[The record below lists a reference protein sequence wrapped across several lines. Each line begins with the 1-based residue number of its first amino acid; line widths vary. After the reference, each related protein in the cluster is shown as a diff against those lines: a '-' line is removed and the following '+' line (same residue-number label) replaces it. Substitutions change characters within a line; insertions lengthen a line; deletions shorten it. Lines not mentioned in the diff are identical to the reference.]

1 MKLSENWYVDA
12 PWAQLLCST
21 KIPDDKLQKF
31 ITMTDEVLNESD
43 SQGTDGPFRTSPSL
57 VRQGS
62 EEVVPTSW
70 VVTLEKFQKYDVYN
84 YTMETITNY
93 MNTVLSNG
101 NVKHH
106 MDTAISD
113 GPHTQWNS
121 RIGYAW
127 VVSQK
132 EDDYL
137 PVHAHS
143 QLENGY
149 QHSKISAVLYLKIPK
164 QMKRK
169 PDEASIKMGKDG
181 QIAFT
186 GMGDADPF
194 MTTSLYN
201 IQPEVGWFY
210 LYPST
215 LNHQVYPFKGEGER
229 RSIGFNVDIISKEQL
244 EKLKKLQGEK

>member
-1 MKLSENWYVDA
+1 MKLGDNWFVDA
-12 PWAQLLCST
+12 PWAQLLCCT
-21 KIPDDKLQKF
+21 EIPEDKLVKF
-31 ITMTDEVLNESD
+31 MAVSNEVLDESHGL
-43 SQGTDGPFRTSPSL
+43 GTK
-57 VRQGS
+57 
-62 EEVVPTSW
+62 EVVPSSW
-70 VVTLEKFQKYDVYN
+70 EIPVEKFQKYDVLD
-84 YTMETITNY
+84 YTMQMVQHYMETI
-93 MNTVLSNG
+93 LSNG
-101 NVKHH
+101 NIKQY
-106 MDTAISD
+106 MDTEISD

-121 RIGYAW
+121 RIVHAW

-132 EDDYL
+132 ENDYL

-143 QLENGY
+143 EMANGY
-149 QHSKISAVLYLKIPK
+149 QNSKISAVLYLKVPK
-164 QMKRK
+164 QLERK

-201 IQPEVGWFY
+201 IQPTVGWFY

-229 RSIGFNVDIISKEQL
+229 RSIAFNVDFISKEQL
-244 EKLKKLQGEK
+244 EKIQKLQGEK

>member
-1 MKLSENWYVDA
+1 MKLSENWFVDA

-21 KIPDDKLQKF
+21 KIPDDMLLRFVEMSDEVLEESDGKG
-31 ITMTDEVLNESD
+31 TDEVV
-43 SQGTDGPFRTSPSL
+43 PS
-57 VRQGS
+57 S
-62 EEVVPTSW
+62 WEVSV
-70 VVTLEKFQKYDVYN
+70 ERFQKHGVLD
-84 YTMETITNY
+84 YTMQKINDFL
-93 MNTVLSNG
+93 NTVLSNG
-101 NVKHH
+101 NVKQM
-106 MDTAISD
+106 MDTEIPN

-121 RIGYAW
+121 RIVHAW

-143 QLENGY
+143 EMVDGY
-149 QHSKISAVLYLKIPK
+149 QHSKISAVMYLKVPE

-201 IQPEVGWFY
+201 IQPEEGWFY

-215 LNHQVYPFKGEGER
+215 LNHQVYPFIGDGER
-229 RSIGFNVDIISKEQL
+229 RSLAFNIDFISKEQL
-244 EKLKKLQGEK
+244 ETLQKKQGG

>member
-1 MKLSENWYVDA
+1 M
-12 PWAQLLCST
+12 
-21 KIPDDKLQKF
+21 
-31 ITMTDEVLNESD
+31 
-43 SQGTDGPFRTSPSL
+43 
-57 VRQGS
+57 
-62 EEVVPTSW
+62 
-70 VVTLEKFQKYDVYN
+70 
-84 YTMETITNY
+84 
-93 MNTVLSNG
+93 
-101 NVKHH
+101 
-106 MDTAISD
+106 
-113 GPHTQWNS
+113 
-121 RIGYAW
+121 

-132 EDDYL
+132 ENDYL

-143 QLENGY
+143 EMVNGY
-149 QHSKISAVLYLKIPK
+149 QNSKISAVMYLKVPE

-186 GMGDADPF
+186 GMGDADPY

-201 IQPEVGWFY
+201 IQPVVGWFY

-229 RSIGFNVDIISKEQL
+229 RSLGFNIDIISKEQL

>member
-1 MKLSENWYVDA
+1 MKLSENWFVDA

-21 KIPDDKLQKF
+21 KIPNDTLQKF
-31 ITMTDEVLNESD
+31 IAMSDNILEKSDGKGTDEVV
-43 SQGTDGPFRTSPSL
+43 PS
-57 VRQGS
+57 S
-62 EEVVPTSW
+62 WEVSTGDF
-70 VVTLEKFQKYDVYN
+70 LEFGVFD
-84 YTMETITNY
+84 YTMQKINDY
-93 MNTVLSNG
+93 MSTVLSNG
-101 NVKHH
+101 NVKHM
-106 MDTAISD
+106 MDTEISD

-121 RIGYAW
+121 RIVHAW

-132 EDDYL
+132 ENDYL

-143 QLENGY
+143 EMVDGY
-149 QHSKISAVLYLKIPK
+149 QNSKISAVMYLKVPE

-169 PDEASIKMGKDG
+169 PDETSIKFGKDG

-186 GMGDADPF
+186 VMGDAAPF

-215 LNHQVYPFKGEGER
+215 LNHQVYPFIGDGER
-229 RSIGFNVDIISKEQL
+229 RSLAFNIDFISKEQL
-244 EKLKKLQGEK
+244 EKIQKLRG

>member
-1 MKLSENWYVDA
+1 MQLNENWFVDA

-21 KIPDDKLQKF
+21 KIPDDMLLRFVEMSDEVLEESDGKG
-31 ITMTDEVLNESD
+31 TDEVV
-43 SQGTDGPFRTSPSL
+43 PS
-57 VRQGS
+57 S
-62 EEVVPTSW
+62 WEVSV
-70 VVTLEKFQKYDVYN
+70 ERFQKHGVLD
-84 YTMETITNY
+84 YTMQKINDFL
-93 MNTVLSNG
+93 NTVLSNG
-101 NVKHH
+101 NVKQM
-106 MDTAISD
+106 MDTEIPN
-113 GPHTQWNS
+113 GPHSQWNS
-121 RIGYAW
+121 RIVHAW

-132 EDDYL
+132 ENDYL

-143 QLENGY
+143 EMVDGY
-149 QHSKISAVLYLKIPK
+149 QHSKISAVMYLKVPE

-201 IQPEVGWFY
+201 IQPEEGWFY

-215 LNHQVYPFKGEGER
+215 LNHQVYPFIGDGER
-229 RSIGFNVDIISKEQL
+229 RSLAFNIDFISKEQL
-244 EKLKKLQGEK
+244 EKLQKLQG

>member
-1 MKLSENWYVDA
+1 
-12 PWAQLLCST
+12 
-21 KIPDDKLQKF
+21 
-31 ITMTDEVLNESD
+31 
-43 SQGTDGPFRTSPSL
+43 
-57 VRQGS
+57 
-62 EEVVPTSW
+62 
-70 VVTLEKFQKYDVYN
+70 
-84 YTMETITNY
+84 METITGY

-143 QLENGY
+143 EIIDGY
-149 QHSKISAVLYLKIPK
+149 QNSKISAVLYLKVPN
-164 QMKRK
+164 QMERK
-169 PDEASIKMGKDG
+169 PDETSIKMGKDG

-194 MTTSLYN
+194 QTTSLYN
-201 IQPEVGWFY
+201 IQPEIGWFY
-210 LYPST
+210 IFPST

-229 RSIGFNVDIISKEQL
+229 RGISFNIDVISKEQL
-244 EKLKKLQGEK
+244 DSIIEQEKLYENEKAGI

>member
-1 MKLSENWYVDA
+1 MKLGDNWYVNA
-12 PWAQLLCST
+12 LWAQLVCNT
-21 KIPDDKLQKF
+21 EIPEDKLVKF
-31 ITMTDEVLNESD
+31 MAVSNEVLDESD
-43 SQGTDGPFRTSPSL
+43 GLGTKD
-57 VRQGS
+57 
-62 EEVVPTSW
+62 VVPYSW
-70 VVTLEKFQKYDVYN
+70 EIPVEKFQKYDVLDYMMQMVQH
-84 YTMETITNY
+84 YMETI
-93 MNTVLSNG
+93 LSNG
-101 NVKHH
+101 KVKQYMH
-106 MDTAISD
+106 TEISD

-121 RIGYAW
+121 RIVHAW

-143 QLENGY
+143 EIVDGY
-149 QHSKISAVLYLKIPK
+149 QHSKISAVLYLKVPN
-164 QMKRK
+164 QMERK

-201 IQPEVGWFY
+201 IQPTVGWFY

-229 RSIGFNVDIISKEQL
+229 RSIAFNVDFISKEQL
-244 EKLKKLQGEK
+244 EKLQKLQGEK

>member
-1 MKLSENWYVDA
+1 MQLSENWFVDA

-21 KIPDDKLQKF
+21 KIPDDTLQKF
-31 ITMTDEVLNESD
+31 IAMSDEVLGESDGKGTDEVV
-43 SQGTDGPFRTSPSL
+43 PS
-57 VRQGS
+57 S
-62 EEVVPTSW
+62 WEVAV
-70 VVTLEKFQKYDVYN
+70 ERFQKFDVLG
-84 YTMETITNY
+84 YTMETINEY

-101 NVKHH
+101 NVKQM
-106 MDTAISD
+106 MDTEISD

-121 RIGYAW
+121 RIVHAW

-132 EDDYL
+132 ENDYL

-143 QLENGY
+143 EMVDGY
-149 QHSKISAVLYLKIPK
+149 QNSKISAVLYLKVPE

-169 PDEASIKMGKDG
+169 PDETSIKFGKDG

-215 LNHQVYPFKGEGER
+215 LNHQVYPFVGIGER
-229 RSIGFNVDIISKEQL
+229 RSLAFNADFISKEQL
-244 EKLKKLQGEK
+244 EKLQKLQG

>member
-1 MKLSENWYVDA
+1 MQLSENWFVDA

-21 KIPDDKLQKF
+21 KIPNEILQRY
-31 ITMTDEVLNESD
+31 IDISDEVLNESD
-43 SQGTDGPFRTSPSL
+43 GRGT
-57 VRQGS
+57 

-70 VVTLEKFQKYDVYN
+70 SIALEKFQKYDVFN
-84 YTMETITNY
+84 YTMETITGY

-101 NVKHH
+101 NIKQY

-121 RIGYAW
+121 RITNTW

-143 QLENGY
+143 QVEGDHQY
-149 QHSKISAVLYLKIPK
+149 SKISAVLYLKVPEQI
-164 QMKRK
+164 KRK
-169 PDEASIKMGKDG
+169 PDETSIKMGKDG

-201 IQPEVGWFY
+201 IQPTVGWFY

-229 RSIGFNVDIISKEQL
+229 RSIAFNIDFISKEQL
-244 EKLKKLQGEK
+244 EKIQKIQGEK

>member
-1 MKLSENWYVDA
+1 MKIGENWFVDA
-12 PWAQLLCST
+12 PWAQLLCCT
-21 KIPDDKLQKF
+21 EIPEDKLVKF
-31 ITMTDEVLNESD
+31 MAVSNEVLDEAKASD
-43 SQGTDGPFRTSPSL
+43 DNFGSGVIPQPWRIPFDKF
-57 VRQGS
+57 
-62 EEVVPTSW
+62 
-70 VVTLEKFQKYDVYN
+70 EKYGVIDYMMQMVQHY
-84 YTMETITNY
+84 METI
-93 MNTVLSNG
+93 LSNG
-101 NVKHH
+101 NVKQY
-106 MDTAISD
+106 MDTEISD

-121 RIGYAW
+121 RIVHAW

-143 QLENGY
+143 EIVDGY
-149 QHSKISAVLYLKIPK
+149 QHSKISAVLYLKVPN
-164 QMKRK
+164 QMERK

-201 IQPEVGWFY
+201 IQPTVGWFY

-229 RSIGFNVDIISKEQL
+229 RSIAFNVDFISKEQL
-244 EKLKKLQGEK
+244 EKIQKIQGEK

>member
-1 MKLSENWYVDA
+1 
-12 PWAQLLCST
+12 
-21 KIPDDKLQKF
+21 
-31 ITMTDEVLNESD
+31 
-43 SQGTDGPFRTSPSL
+43 
-57 VRQGS
+57 
-62 EEVVPTSW
+62 
-70 VVTLEKFQKYDVYN
+70 
-84 YTMETITNY
+84 MEMITNY
-93 MNTVLSNG
+93 TNTVLSNG

-149 QHSKISAVLYLKIPK
+149 QHSKISSVLYLKIPK

-229 RSIGFNVDIISKEQL
+229 RSIAFNVDFISKEQL
-244 EKLKKLQGEK
+244 EKLQKLQGEK

>member
-1 MKLSENWYVDA
+1 MQLSENWFVDA

-21 KIPDDKLQKF
+21 KLPDEILHKF
-31 ITMTDEVLNESD
+31 IAMSDEVLKESHGL
-43 SQGTDGPFRTSPSL
+43 GTS
-57 VRQGS
+57 
-62 EEVVPTSW
+62 EVVPSSW
-70 VVTLEKFQKYDVYN
+70 EISTEKFQKFDVLD
-84 YTMETITNY
+84 YTMESINGFI
-93 MNTVLSNG
+93 NTVLSNG
-101 NVKHH
+101 NIKQY
-106 MDTAISD
+106 MDTEISD

-121 RIGYAW
+121 RIVHAW

-143 QLENGY
+143 EVVEGY
-149 QHSKISAVLYLKIPK
+149 QHSKISAVLYLKVPN

-169 PDEASIKMGKDG
+169 PDETSIKMGKDG

-201 IQPEVGWFY
+201 IQPTVGWFY

-229 RSIGFNVDIISKEQL
+229 RSIAFNVDFISKEQL
-244 EKLKKLQGEK
+244 EKIQKLQGEK

>member
-1 MKLSENWYVDA
+1 MKLSENWFVDA

-21 KIPDDKLQKF
+21 KIPNDTLHKF
-31 ITMTDEVLNESD
+31 IAMSDEILEESD
-43 SQGTDGPFRTSPSL
+43 GLGTK
-57 VRQGS
+57 
-62 EEVVPTSW
+62 EVVPSSW
-70 VVTLEKFQKYDVYN
+70 EIPVEKFQKFDVLD
-84 YTMETITNY
+84 YTMESINGFI
-93 MNTVLSNG
+93 NTVLSNG
-101 NVKHH
+101 NVKQY
-106 MDTAISD
+106 MDTEISD

-121 RIGYAW
+121 RIVHAW
-127 VVSQK
+127 VVNQK

-143 QLENGY
+143 EIVDGY
-149 QHSKISAVLYLKIPK
+149 QHSKISAVLYLKVPN
-164 QMKRK
+164 QMERK

-229 RSIGFNVDIISKEQL
+229 RGISFNVDFMSKEQL
-244 EKLKKLQGEK
+244 ERLQKLQG

>member
-1 MKLSENWYVDA
+1 MKLSENWFVDA

-21 KIPDDKLQKF
+21 KIPDDTLQKF
-31 ITMTDEVLNESD
+31 IAMSDNILEKSDGKGTDEVV
-43 SQGTDGPFRTSPSL
+43 PS
-57 VRQGS
+57 S
-62 EEVVPTSW
+62 WEVSTGDF
-70 VVTLEKFQKYDVYN
+70 LEFGVFD
-84 YTMETITNY
+84 YTMQKINDY
-93 MNTVLSNG
+93 MSTVLSNG
-101 NVKHH
+101 NVKQM
-106 MDTAISD
+106 MDTEISD

-121 RIGYAW
+121 RIVHAW

-132 EDDYL
+132 ENDYL

-143 QLENGY
+143 EMVDGY
-149 QHSKISAVLYLKIPK
+149 QNSKISAVIYLKVPE

-169 PDEASIKMGKDG
+169 PDETSIKFGKDG

-215 LNHQVYPFKGEGER
+215 LNHQVYPFIGDGER
-229 RSIGFNVDIISKEQL
+229 RSLAFNIDFISKEQL
-244 EKLKKLQGEK
+244 EKIQKLQG

>member
-1 MKLSENWYVDA
+1 MKLGENWFVDA

-21 KIPDDKLQKF
+21 KIPDDILQNF
-31 ITMTDEVLNESD
+31 IQMSEEVLQESVQMWLAGDGKGTDEVV
-43 SQGTDGPFRTSPSL
+43 PS
-57 VRQGS
+57 S
-62 EEVVPTSW
+62 WEVTVET
-70 VVTLEKFQKYDVYN
+70 FQKHGVLD
-84 YTMETITNY
+84 YTMQKINDFL
-93 MNTVLSNG
+93 NTVLSNG
-101 NVKHH
+101 NVKQM
-106 MDTAISD
+106 MDTEIPN

-121 RIGYAW
+121 RIVHAW

-132 EDDYL
+132 ENDYL

-143 QLENGY
+143 EMVDGY
-149 QHSKISAVLYLKIPK
+149 QHSKISAVMYLKVPE

-201 IQPEVGWFY
+201 IQPEEGWFY

-215 LNHQVYPFKGEGER
+215 LNHQVYPFIGDGER
-229 RSIGFNVDIISKEQL
+229 RSLAFNIDFISKEQL
-244 EKLKKLQGEK
+244 ETLQKIQGG

>member
-1 MKLSENWYVDA
+1 MKLRENWHVDA

-21 KIPDDKLQKF
+21 KIPDDKIQKF

-43 SQGTDGPFRTSPSL
+43 GKGT
-57 VRQGS
+57 
-62 EEVVPTSW
+62 EEIVPTSW
-70 VVTLEKFQKYDVYN
+70 IVALEKFQKYDVYN
-84 YTMETITNY
+84 YTMETITDY
-93 MNTVLSNG
+93 MNTILSNG
-101 NVKHH
+101 NIKQH
-106 MDTAISD
+106 MDAAISD
-113 GPHTQWNS
+113 GPHTSWNS
-121 RIGYAW
+121 RIVDAW

-143 QLENGY
+143 QIENGY

-215 LNHQVYPFKGEGER
+215 LNHQVYPFIGNGER
-229 RSIGFNVDIISKEQL
+229 RSLAFNIDFISKEQL
-244 EKLKKLQGEK
+244 EKIQKLQG

>member
-1 MKLSENWYVDA
+1 MQLSENWFVDA

-21 KIPDDKLQKF
+21 KIPDDTLQKF
-31 ITMTDEVLNESD
+31 IAMSDEIL
-43 SQGTDGPFRTSPSL
+43 
-57 VRQGS
+57 
-62 EEVVPTSW
+62 EENRDWNKGDVVPSSW
-70 VVTLEKFQKYDVYN
+70 EIDVERFQKFDVLG
-84 YTMETITNY
+84 YTMETINGFI
-93 MNTVLSNG
+93 NTVLSNG
-101 NVKHH
+101 NIKQY
-106 MDTAISD
+106 MDTEISD

-121 RIGYAW
+121 RIVHAW

-143 QLENGY
+143 EIVDGY
-149 QHSKISAVLYLKIPK
+149 QNSKISAVLYLQVPQ
-164 QMKRK
+164 QMERK

-229 RSIGFNVDIISKEQL
+229 RSLAFNIDFISKEQL
-244 EKLKKLQGEK
+244 EKIQKLQGG

>member
-1 MKLSENWYVDA
+1 MQLSENWFVDA

-21 KIPDDKLQKF
+21 KIPDDTLQRF
-31 ITMTDEVLNESD
+31 ITMSDKVLDEANGLGNTTVIPSSWEVSTERFLKFDVLD
-43 SQGTDGPFRTSPSL
+43 
-57 VRQGS
+57 
-62 EEVVPTSW
+62 
-70 VVTLEKFQKYDVYN
+70 
-84 YTMETITNY
+84 YTMKTINEY

-101 NVKHH
+101 NVKQM
-106 MDTAISD
+106 MDTEISD
-113 GPHTQWNS
+113 GPHTLWNS
-121 RIGYAW
+121 RIVHAW
-127 VVSQK
+127 IVSQK
-132 EDDYL
+132 ENDYL

-143 QLENGY
+143 EMVNGY
-149 QHSKISAVLYLKIPK
+149 QNSKISAVLYLKVPE

-169 PDEASIKMGKDG
+169 PDETSIKFGKDG

-215 LNHQVYPFKGEGER
+215 LNHQVYPFIGSGER
-229 RSIGFNVDIISKEQL
+229 RSLAFNIDFISKEQL
-244 EKLKKLQGEK
+244 EKIQKLQG

>member
-1 MKLSENWYVDA
+1 MKLRENWYVDA

-21 KIPDDKLQKF
+21 KIPDDIIQKF
-31 ITMTDEVLNESD
+31 ITMSDEVLNESD
-43 SQGTDGPFRTSPSL
+43 GQGT
-57 VRQGS
+57 

-70 VVTLEKFQKYDVYN
+70 TIDLEKFQKYDVYN
-84 YTMETITNY
+84 YTMETITDY
-93 MNTVLSNG
+93 LNTVLSNG
-101 NVKHH
+101 NVKQH
-106 MDTAISD
+106 MDSAISD

-121 RIGYAW
+121 RIVHAW

-186 GMGDADPF
+186 GMGDADPVQ
-194 MTTSLYN
+194 TTSLYN
-201 IQPEVGWFY
+201 IHPEAGWFY

-215 LNHQVYPFKGEGER
+215 LNHQVYPFIGSGER
-229 RSIGFNVDIISKEQL
+229 RSLAFNVDFISKEQL
-244 EKLKKLQGEK
+244 EKLQKLQG

>member
-1 MKLSENWYVDA
+1 MQLSENWFVDA

-21 KIPDDKLQKF
+21 KIPDDKIQKF
-31 ITMTDEVLNESD
+31 ITMSDEVLNESD
-43 SQGTDGPFRTSPSL
+43 GQGT
-57 VRQGS
+57 

-70 VVTLEKFQKYDVYN
+70 TIDLEKFQKYDVYN
-84 YTMETITNY
+84 YTMETITDY
-93 MNTVLSNG
+93 LNTVLSNG
-101 NVKHH
+101 NVKQH
-106 MDTAISD
+106 MDSAISD

-121 RIGYAW
+121 RIVHAW

-186 GMGDADPF
+186 GMGDADPVQ
-194 MTTSLYN
+194 TTSMYN
-201 IQPEVGWFY
+201 IQPEAGWFY

-229 RSIGFNVDIISKEQL
+229 RSLGFNIDFMSKEQL
-244 EKLKKLQGEK
+244 EKRKKLQGEK

>member
-1 MKLSENWYVDA
+1 MQLSENWFVDA

-21 KIPDDKLQKF
+21 KIPDDTLQKF
-31 ITMTDEVLNESD
+31 IAMSDEVLGESDGKGTDEVV
-43 SQGTDGPFRTSPSL
+43 PS
-57 VRQGS
+57 S
-62 EEVVPTSW
+62 WEVST
-70 VVTLEKFQKYDVYN
+70 ERFQKFDVLD
-84 YTMETITNY
+84 YTMGIINGY
-93 MNTVLSNG
+93 LNTVLSNG
-101 NVKHH
+101 NVKQM
-106 MDTAISD
+106 MDTEISD

-121 RIGYAW
+121 RIVHTW

-132 EDDYL
+132 ENDYL

-143 QLENGY
+143 EMVNGY
-149 QHSKISAVLYLKIPK
+149 QNSKISAVMYLKVPE

-169 PDEASIKMGKDG
+169 PDEASIKFGKDG

-210 LYPST
+210 IYPST
-215 LNHQVYPFKGEGER
+215 LNHQVYPFVGNGER
-229 RSIGFNVDIISKEQL
+229 RSLAFNADFISKEQL
-244 EKLKKLQGEK
+244 EKLQKLQG

>member
-1 MKLSENWYVDA
+1 MQLSENWFVDA

-21 KIPDDKLQKF
+21 KIPNDILPKF
-31 ITMTDEVLNESD
+31 IAMSD
-43 SQGTDGPFRTSPSL
+43 DILEKSDRFGTKEIVPS
-57 VRQGS
+57 
-62 EEVVPTSW
+62 SW
-70 VVTLEKFQKYDVYN
+70 EIPVEKFQEHDVIN
-84 YTMETITNY
+84 YTIKTINDY
-93 MNTVLSNG
+93 MNTILSNG
-101 NVKHH
+101 NVKQY
-106 MDTAISD
+106 MDTEISD

-121 RIGYAW
+121 RIVHAW

-143 QLENGY
+143 EVSGGY
-149 QHSKISAVLYLKIPK
+149 QHSKISAVLYLKVPNQIE
-164 QMKRK
+164 RK

-229 RSIGFNVDIISKEQL
+229 RSIAFNIDFISKEQL
-244 EKLKKLQGEK
+244 EKLQKLQGENE